1 VGSNP
6 TLSAP
11 TTGVPNGASVVLVFG
26 VLAFGGHA
34 AEALTQ
40 GRERADFAVRRAVE
54 IGPSNISSK

>member
-1 VGSNP
+1 
-6 TLSAP
+6 
-11 TTGVPNGASVVLVFG
+11 VPNGASVVLVFG